1 MRVLVVTTVAH
12 PLDARVV
19 EREIGALMRAGHE
32 VTLAA
37 AFTDAAAP
45 PPTGVRAIDIPRAAG
60 RRRWAALSTARRVLR
75 HEAPRHDVVLVH
87 DPELVVAA
95 IGIRHRCIV
104 WDVHED
110 TAAAVSMKPWIPGP
124 LKRPAAA
131 VARRIERYAEGH
143 MHVLLAETAYADRF
157 ARSHPVVPNTT
168 TVPQQV
174 PVSGRGRAVYVGT
187 LTPERGG
194 DDLITLGALLRPDI
208 TVEILGNAHG
218 DLGQRLRAADVRGEV
233 SWRGFVPNA
242 DALTLIE
249 GATVGLSLLH
259 DQANYRHSMPTKL
272 IEYLA
277 HGVPFVSTP
286 LPLARD
292 LAEASGG
299 GIIVPFGDP
308 RAAADAVRLLDAEDD
323 RRRAMAASGHRWVSD
338 HANWAQDGR
347 AFVAQLEQW
356 ARG

>member
-1 MRVLVVTTVAH
+1 MATVQH

-19 EREIGALMRAGHE
+19 EREIGALLRAGHE

-37 AFTDAAAP
+37 AFSDCRVS
-45 PPTGVRAIDIPRAAG
+45 PPTGVTAIDIPRAAG
-60 RRRWAALSTARRVLR
+60 RRRLASLSAARRVLR
-75 HEAPRHDVVLVH
+75 REAPRHDVVLIH

-95 IGIRHRCIV
+95 IGVHHPCLV

-110 TAAAVSMKPWIPGP
+110 TAAAVSMKTWIPGP

-131 VARRIERYAEGH
+131 AARRIERHAEGR
-143 MHVLLAETAYADRF
+143 MHLILAEKAYVERF

-168 TVPQQV
+168 VVPADTAA
-174 PVSGRGRAVYVGT
+174 SGRGRAVYVGT

-194 DDLITLGALLRPDI
+194 DDLIAVGALLRPDV

-218 DLGQRLRAADVRGEV
+218 DLAQRLRAADGRGEV

-242 DALTLIE
+242 DALSSIE

-259 DQANYRHSMPTKL
+259 DEANYRHSMPTKL

-277 HGVPFVSTP
+277 RGIPFVSTP
-286 LPLARD
+286 LPLACD

-299 GIIVPFGDP
+299 GIIVPFDDP
-308 RAAADAVRLLDAEDD
+308 GAAAEAVRLLNADDD
-323 RRRAMAASGHRWVSD
+323 RRLAMAASGHRWVRD
-338 HANWAQDGR
+338 HADWTRDGE
-347 AFVAQLEQW
+347 AFVAQLERW
-356 ARG
+356 AGG